1 MIRKQMALQ
10 FELFW
15 SQRDARERKLLTLAA
30 IVIVLACVYLIFLEP
45 ALTGRNKLQTQIPE
59 LRQQLAEMTA
69 LSAQQIKLNASLNQ
83 MVEPI
88 TREVV
93 DASLSARS
101 IKAQSLSVNDD
112 LVRLQ
117 ISSVA
122 YGNLMEWLV
131 ESQKS
136 SRLTVEDARL
146 NALPEPG
153 QVNVILT
160 LKQQRGGV

>member
-1 MIRKQMALQ
+1 MIRKQLAMQ
-10 FELFW
+10 FESFW
-15 SQRDARERKLLTLAA
+15 EQRDAREQKMLSLAA
-30 IVIVLACVYLIFLEP
+30 VVIVLACIYLIFLEP
-45 ALTGRNKLQTQIPE
+45 ALSGRSKLQAQIPV

-69 LSAQQIKLNASLNQ
+69 LSAEQSRLNASLNQ
-83 MVEPI
+83 MVEPV
-88 TREVV
+88 TREIVE
-93 DASLSARS
+93 ASLAARAM
-101 IKAQSLSVNDD
+101 KAQSLSINDD

-117 ISSVA
+117 IPAVA

-136 SRLTVEDARL
+136 SRLTVEEIRL

-160 LKQQRGGV
+160 LKQQRGGA